1 MLVFC
6 QDYQGLIPPNLLN
19 LFGTFV
25 PQFIL
30 HAGSAQFL
38 CPPLPEFLPLL
49 HRRFICPRAS
59 QLLGF
64 LKSVFCGERA
74 SYLLFHSLQIVLPAF
89 EIGAD
94 DADLRLAK
102 RI

>member
-1 MLVFC
+1 ML
-6 QDYQGLIPPNLLN
+6 NLL
-19 LFGTFV
+19 GSFV

-30 HAGSAQFL
+30 HVGSGQFF

-49 HRRFICPRAS
+49 HRRFICATAS

-74 SYLLFHSLQIVLPAF
+74 S
-89 EIGAD
+89 
-94 DADLRLAK
+94 
-102 RI
+102 